1 MAYRPTN
8 DIKENA
14 IHRNTIFESQNL
26 VSCCTCGYC
35 IEKTEDASL
44 TITNFK
50 AAASFN
56 DSLGPVPQFGP
67 LTEFS
72 NYMMPSGSFGP
83 YILYP
88 YKLQYAADS
97 LGSSQEKHADQ
108 LVYYPFLKCNGSISG
123 YGSESF
129 PATTVTIGS
138 AGITHPLKYY
148 GSEFGMATGSGGI
161 NGNYGW
167 AVMGTATFLSNSA
180 SVANAS
186 IGMGGAADKIGY
198 DPQFGSY
205 AYLSYRPNVP
215 GNQGNKF
222 VYSNTKITDTAF
234 IPSFCSNPV
243 PPGNQATHS
252 SGCGNY
258 YRWSQYRQKEEG
270 IPFLDWYYFGFY
282 DGSGNPYYNWYYWW
296 WWNTSDLP
304 VNINLKFSSDLT
316 WSLLSLL
323 ESGPTENFAKAHY
336 YTNMYSVFNFYYP
349 LNLFTQYNTFFDVS
363 TGNGLQFYCNDLL
376 CTSGVNLRAWISA
389 GPRTNPFPANP
400 SVFVE
405 PCTDQQLDYI
415 IEKGYAGYYNSTMH
429 PFVNKTIPPK
439 PADIDIGN
447 YQPYLDYIASH
458 DYSDLSFK
466 SNSGCTNNI
475 TKIMEPVFYK
485 NFDNYS
491 FPYLYEGFNEIFTD
505 YYITDQIL
513 APNFTRCDIE
523 YNRLP
528 NPDPDPNKMNPNP
541 WVPTYPTAEAKTYK
555 IKSLGNGYQI
565 LKGGYVLDRFEL
577 NKDGSFYAT
586 MSIVKE
592 NDFFAVSGTRRWEVA
607 SEQLLPYV
615 GSVENPQ
622 IYCSALFNQWFNIPV
637 DETTTLHAS
646 SKFVYSSAF
655 QVQEYE
661 DQTMTGY
668 YVNGLFSNYYS
679 SSPLIYHSDICRG
692 YFGYASNLYC
702 PTSYVGQKSSRT
714 QIISSTNS
722 SGRTTV
728 LIKNV
733 LWIGKQL
740 LKKTYSTDDG
750 SSNYGIVTS
759 IIPTSIGSGYKN
771 TTTISIA
778 QPTNKSRLS
787 VPPVAQAKATPIVTN
802 GSITGYNIT
811 DAGRGYDPSNPP
823 LVSFGYPG
831 YGASAKVIVSPQ
843 PDVLAN
849 GSPVPSY
856 YEASL
861 YGGFES
867 DIEVSFQSTPICKTK
882 DIPDKL
888 KKVTRL
894 KIKFEDYRKIPQ
906 SNFIMEGKASILV
919 EATPELSAQSVGG
932 YSGFLRYSPEPNVYV
947 YYVPNNTFDNI
958 AFIEP
963 NVNKDSTSVFYNKIF
978 QSYENP
984 FVKDIVEIDPPVSTL
999 YVSKVGRAYPDF
1011 GVPDR
1016 FKSCLLVNGD
1026 EDVWKTGNEIKFVGL
1041 FFKVTNGGSG
1051 YTAIPTVTLSGG
1063 GGTGAK
1069 AKATING
1076 GRVTSVYLEYYGV
1089 NYTSNMNV
1097 LITGGGG
1104 TGATAVD
1111 ITFTPFYS
1119 IYMEEIKNE
1128 KQTAGQTL
1136 IRIASTLQNALNGIY
1151 IPNVGLETLYKGRDL
1166 QVKFLYKYKDV
1177 SLENTV
1183 GFSNFNP
1190 NDADFLNEKAS
1201 SSGAAYRQEGTFQT
1215 AFTSQL
1221 KFKYFNNPSFS
1232 ESGVGEFFALS
1243 IGSYQLRPYFQMY
1256 DPISPYFYGQI
1267 VPFKYDRT
1275 EVISVSPIKIKYV
1288 GVEFIYISNNS
1299 AFNPKYV
1306 VTSYTPPNIPTITTE
1321 STHTR
1326 SVGFK
1331 CDIILEEFVD
1341 EFIQESLPV
1350 EFNEI
1355 LQNVEYIQTSNLMNS
1370 RKPMEMINP
1379 EQCEHIGKVIDR
1391 KDCNCPKKWVRLCD
1405 VHGKTDWKKCMQCKD
1420 FKVSE

>member
-56 DSLGPVPQFGP
+56 DALGPVAGP
-67 LTEFS
+67 VREFS

-88 YKLQYAADS
+88 YKLQYASDS
-97 LGSSQEKHADQ
+97 LSSSQEKYADQ

-123 YGSESF
+123 VQYGSF
-129 PATTVTIGS
+129 PATAVTIGS
-138 AGITHPLKYY
+138 AGITHPIKYY
-148 GSEFGMATGSGGI
+148 GSEFGMASS
-161 NGNYGW
+161 
-167 AVMGTATFLSNSA
+167 AVLGTATFLSNE
-180 SVANAS
+180 AS
-186 IGMGGAADKIGY
+186 INNANIGSVGAADKIGY

-205 AYLSYRPNVP
+205 AYQSYNTS
-215 GNQGNKF
+215 GYQGKNKF
-222 VYSNTKITDTAF
+222 TYSNTKITDTAF
-234 IPSFCSNPV
+234 IPSFCATTLPADN
-243 PPGNQATHS
+243 NATHL
-252 SGCGNY
+252 SGCYSY
-258 YRWSQYRQKEEG
+258 YKWSQYRQKEEG
-270 IPFLDWYYFGFY
+270 VPFLDWYYFGLY
-282 DGSGNPYYNWYYWW
+282 DISGNPYYNWYYWW
-296 WWNTSDLP
+296 WWNTSYLP

-323 ESGPTENFAKAHY
+323 ESGPTENFARANY
-336 YTNMYSVFNFYYP
+336 YTNMYSLFNFNYP
-349 LNLFTQYNTFFDVS
+349 VNLFLQYNTFLDVS
-363 TGNGLQFYCNDLL
+363 TGNGLQFYCNDPL
-376 CTSGVNLRAWISA
+376 CTSGVNLRAWVSA
-389 GPRTNPFPANP
+389 GPRIRPFPADP
-400 SVFVE
+400 SLWVE
-405 PCTDQQLDYI
+405 PCTSEQLDYI
-415 IEKGYAGYYNSTMH
+415 VEHGYAGYYNNIAY
-429 PFVNKTIPPK
+429 PFANRTVPPK
-439 PADIDIGN
+439 PADIDIGY

-458 DYSDLSFK
+458 DYSDISFR

-491 FPYLYEGFNEIFTD
+491 FPYLYDGFNELFTD

-513 APNFTRCDIE
+513 APNFTKCDVE

-528 NPDPDPNKMNPNP
+528 NPDPNLPNPNP
-541 WVPTYPTAEAKTYK
+541 WIPTYPTVEAKTYK
-555 IKSLGNGYQI
+555 IKSLGNTYQI
-565 LKGGYVLDRFEL
+565 LKDGYVLDRFEL

-592 NDFFAVSGTRRWEVA
+592 NSFLAVSGTRRWEA
-607 SEQLLPYV
+607 ISEQLVPYV
-615 GSVENPQ
+615 GNMSPTYDLQN
-622 IYCSALFNQWFNIPV
+622 YCSALFNQWFNIPV

-661 DQTMTGY
+661 DQAMTGY
-668 YVNGLFSNYYS
+668 YVNGLFSNYYL
-679 SSPLIYHSDICRG
+679 SSPLMYHSDICRG
-692 YFGYASNLYC
+692 YFGYSPQFAC

-714 QIISSTNS
+714 QITSSTDS

-728 LIKNV
+728 FIRNV

-750 SSNYGIVTS
+750 SSGYGKVTS
-759 IIPTSIGSGYKN
+759 IIPVSIGSGYKN
-771 TTTISIA
+771 TTTVSITA
-778 QPTNKSRLS
+778 PTNRSKL
-787 VPPVAQAKATPIVTN
+787 PLPVFTAKATPIITN

-811 DAGRGYDPSNPP
+811 DPGSGYDPSNPP
-823 LVSFGYPG
+823 SVSFSYTGS
-831 YGASAKVIVSPQ
+831 GASAKAIVSPQ

-849 GSPVPSY
+849 GSAVPSY

-867 DIEVSFQSTPICKTK
+867 DIEVSFQSIPMCKTK
-882 DIPDKL
+882 DIPDKF

-906 SNFIMEGKASILV
+906 SDFIMEGKASILV
-919 EATPELSAQSVGG
+919 EATPEIYSESVGA
-932 YSGFLRYSPEPNVYV
+932 YSGFLRSLSDPSI

-963 NVNKDSTSVFYNKIF
+963 NVNKDSTSVFYNKVF

-984 FVKDIVEIDPPVSTL
+984 FVKDIVEIDPPVSTS

-1011 GVPDR
+1011 GVPER
-1016 FKSCLLVNGD
+1016 FKSCLLVNGN
-1026 EDVWKTGNEIKFVGL
+1026 EDVWKTGNEVKFVGL

-1166 QVKFLYKYKDV
+1166 EVKFLNKYKDV

-1183 GFSNFNP
+1183 GFLNLNP
-1190 NDADFLNEKAS
+1190 NEADFSNEKAS
-1201 SSGAAYRQEGTFQT
+1201 SSGASYRQEGTFQT
-1215 AFTSQL
+1215 SFTSQL
-1221 KFKYFNNPSFS
+1221 KFRYLNNPSFS

-1243 IGSYQLRPYFQMY
+1243 FGNYQLRPYFSGNNQ
-1256 DPISPYFYGQI
+1256 D
-1267 VPFKYDRT
+1267 
-1275 EVISVSPIKIKYV
+1275 VSPIGCDRIEIISISPLIIKYV
-1288 GVEFIYISNNS
+1288 GVVFVHNSSNPAFRDLQKYI
-1299 AFNPKYV
+1299 

-1321 STHTR
+1321 STHAR
-1326 SVGFK
+1326 QVGFK

-1341 EFIQESLPV
+1341 EFIQEALPV
-1350 EFNEI
+1350 EFNQI
-1355 LQNVEYIQTSNLMNS
+1355 LENVEYIQTSNLMNS